1 MSPFSFVF
9 VAPFLERAQIQ
20 RILLKLWR
28 AHSCKRSKSW
38 QIFLRQNNW
47 AFGDC
52 LENEQTFSDIDAD
65 IMMSM
70 LPLSWKKRE
79 AIFPINLC
87 LCRTLGRPG
96 ADTSFGLFKEFRN
109 LDLHTNT
116 NTSQQTK
123 ILFWNT
129 WNITPISP
137 HQVGEK
143 LGGWWSWQMYH
154 QYKSSTPLYQQN
166 DDSSDMILAI
176 KCHWSRFLASHHSH
190 GSNNFRFSIGF
201 LIAKYLQNNH
211 NLPFV
216 LFSSPTGRTRLTRLT
231 GRTRG
236 TGGTFQWPK
245 LFLCVFS

>member
-1 MSPFSFVF
+1 MLISWCQCCRWVGRRGKRSSQSICASAGRLVDPGRTRAS
-9 VAPFLERAQIQ
+9 AFLRNFEIWICIQIQ
-20 RILLKLWR
+20 
-28 AHSCKRSKSW
+28 
-38 QIFLRQNNW
+38 
-47 AFGDC
+47 
-52 LENEQTFSDIDAD
+52 
-65 IMMSM
+65 
-70 LPLSWKKRE
+70 
-79 AIFPINLC
+79 
-87 LCRTLGRPG
+87 
-96 ADTSFGLFKEFRN
+96 
-109 LDLHTNT
+109 